1 MVHKVGD
8 GVQNVAEKIGVQDYT
23 AKAGEKVQEYA
34 QKVGE
39 TVVSGY

>member
-1 MVHKVGD
+1 MTSKVGE
-8 GVQNVAEKIGVQDYT
+8 GVQNVASKIGIQDYT

-39 TVVSGY
+39 TVVNGY